1 LAHDDIFGVWRQN
14 RLDQVPA
21 GLWDMHVQKSV

>member
-14 RLDQVPA
+14 RLDRVPA